1 MGRQYNRLSL
11 KDRIII
17 KDRLDNGISIRKIG
31 KELGYAHGSI
41 FAEIK
46 RGLKDGQLTGYDPY
60 YADLHSRQAREN
72 KGRIAIFQRNAK
84 MATLVSKMI
93 LEEKMSVLKV
103 ADRLTTIKDAKCQSV
118 SINTIY
124 HAIDQGLI
132 PGVTR
137 ASLQSE
143 ETKMFSDGLIH
154 IPQNVRERFGF
165 RDGDVFKLV
174 VSEDGKITIK
184 KVAKDGTYDILT

>member
-46 RGLKDGQLTGYDPY
+46 RGSKDGQLTGYDPY

-93 LEEKMSVLKV
+93 LEKKCPFSRLLTDSLPSKMLSVNLY
-103 ADRLTTIKDAKCQSV
+103 RSIPSIMLLIK
-118 SINTIY
+118 
-124 HAIDQGLI
+124 G
-132 PGVTR
+132 
-137 ASLQSE
+137 
-143 ETKMFSDGLIH
+143 
-154 IPQNVRERFGF
+154 
-165 RDGDVFKLV
+165 
-174 VSEDGKITIK
+174 
-184 KVAKDGTYDILT
+184 